1 MTDLRLSCSEKYK
14 KQIKKVAIE
23 RGLSVSQMLFEIVVK
38 EIPEDGNF
46 IDYDEV
52 RTELDAIRNKL
63 IYQSNT
69 MSYEE
74 KENLKIRKDELKAI
88 LKKEGK

>member
-1 MTDLRLSCSEKYK
+1 MSDLRISCSEKYK
-14 KQIKKVAIE
+14 KQIKKVAVE
-23 RGLSVSQMLFEIVVK
+23 RGIPVSQMLFEIVVK
-38 EIPEDGNF
+38 TIPEDGNF

-52 RTELDAIRNKL
+52 RAELDVIRNKL

>member
-1 MTDLRLSCSEKYK
+1 MTDLRISCSEKYK
-14 KQIKKVAIE
+14 KQIKKVAVE
-23 RGLSVSQMLFEIVVK
+23 RGIPVSQMLFEIVTK
-38 EIPEDGNF
+38 AIPEDGNF

-52 RTELDAIRNKL
+52 RAELDVIRNKL

-88 LKKEGK
+88 LKKEAK

>member
-52 RTELDAIRNKL
+52 RAELDVIRNKL